1 MEFGK
6 ELGKKY
12 KIKIDNGFFQNKLF
26 ICLSPIN
33 FASCEDLLLRK
44 SIHIIIL
51 IIK

>member
-1 MEFGK
+1 MDIGK
-6 ELGKKY
+6 DLDNNLKV
-12 KIKIDNGFFQNKLF
+12 KIDKGIPLKLVLY
-26 ICLSPIN
+26 CLSPVN